1 LSQIEVKSKNRK
13 ELYKIII
20 VTLLTIGDCLLTWY
34 FQGALKKG
42 IIYTHSFY
50 LPVIMAVVW
59 WRRGGL
65 AVAIIIAANLMISRS
80 INRVNWPI
88 GYDLFRLSMLFLV
101 GIITVWL
108 RERIDKTEKKDREN
122 EFRFKEMFSHMKNG
136 VAIYEAEEDGEHFIT
151 RDLNPAGEQIIG
163 IRKEDMV
170 GKSFFELLPIHKDT
184 KLFKISQRVALTGKA
199 EAFPVS
205 IYKDQEL
212 IAWREYYIFRL
223 QSGEI
228 VTIFDDLTAQKR
240 TDIALKES
248 EKKYRTLFEESH
260 EVIFVSTFAG
270 KFIDINPAGTKLFD
284 YNSRQELLN
293 IDIKNE
299 LFSDPSDFE
308 QITDEIQNKGHI
320 ENIEILLNK
329 KNGENISALICAN
342 ALESRVDKPKY
353 FRGTLRDVTEQRK
366 LEQQFFQSQKM
377 ESLGLLAGGIA
388 HDFNNLLGG
397 ILGYASFMKLDIAE
411 DNPFFEYLGII
422 EKSARRASELTA
434 QLLAF
439 ARGGA
444 YNIRPIKINDIVI
457 ETCKIIRRTFDRS
470 IEIETRLCEKNNTVN
485 ADSGQILQVLM
496 NLCVNARDSMPQGG
510 KLIIETTVETLT
522 EEYVENHPEA
532 KNGLYVLLLISD
544 TGIGMSEKTK
554 HRIFEPFFTT
564 KESGKGTGLG
574 LAMVYGVVKN
584 HKGYIDVYSEP
595 GEGSIFKIYLPIS
608 NDGINKE
615 MLINKNLQ
623 GGNNELILLV
633 DDEKDVL
640 AIGKTILERYGYR
653 IVTAE
658 NGKEAIEVY
667 KKHKDN
673 IHLVIFDMIMPEIGG
688 NEFFLQLKG
697 INPEVRTILASGYS
711 KSGKAQS
718 ILDNGVMEFIQKP
731 YQMQELLSK
740 VRNVLKVTA

>member
-1 LSQIEVKSKNRK
+1 MSQIEVKSKTRK

-20 VTLLTIGDCLLTWY
+20 ITLLTIVACLLTWY
-34 FQGALKKG
+34 FYGTLRIE

-50 LPVIMAVVW
+50 LPVIMAAIW
-59 WRRGGL
+59 WRRRGL
-65 AVAIIIAANLMISRS
+65 AVVIIIIANLMISRIIS
-80 INRVNWPI
+80 SVNWPI
-88 GYDLFRLSMLFLV
+88 GYDLFRASNLLLV
-101 GIITVWL
+101 GITAVWL
-108 RERIDKTEKKDREN
+108 RERIDKTEKKAREN
-122 EFRFKEMFSHMKNG
+122 EFRFSEMFNHMKNG
-136 VAIYEAEEDGEHFIT
+136 VVIYEAEKDSEHFIT
-151 RDLNPAGEQIIG
+151 GDLNPAGEQIIG
-163 IRKEDMV
+163 IKKEDIV
-170 GKSFFELLPIHKDT
+170 GKSFFKLLPIYKGT
-184 KLFKISQRVALTGKA
+184 KLFELCQRVKLTGKA

-205 IYKDQEL
+205 IHKDQEL
-212 IAWREYYIFRL
+212 IVWREYYIFRL

-248 EKKYRTLFEESH
+248 EKRYRRLFEESH
-260 EVIFVSTFAG
+260 EVIFISTFDG
-270 KFIDINPAGTKLFD
+270 KFIDINPAGIELFG
-284 YNSRQELLN
+284 YHSRQELLN

-308 QITDEIQNKGHI
+308 GITDEIQDKGHI

-329 KNGENISALICAN
+329 KNGENISVLICAN
-342 ALESRVDKPKY
+342 ALENQVDNPKY
-353 FRGTLRDVTEQRK
+353 FRGTLQNVTEQRK

-457 ETCKIIRRTFDRS
+457 ETFKIIRRTFDRS
-470 IEIETRLCEKNNTVN
+470 IEIVTRLCEKNKTVK
-485 ADSGQILQVLM
+485 ADTSQLLQLLM
-496 NLCVNARDSMPQGG
+496 NLCVNARDSMPHGG

-522 EEYVENHPEA
+522 EEYVENHPGA
-532 KNGLYVLLLISD
+532 KSGLYVLLSISD
-544 TGIGMSEKTK
+544 TGTGMNEKIK

-564 KESGKGTGLG
+564 KGTGKGTGLG
-574 LAMVYGVVKN
+574 LAMVYGVVKK
-584 HKGYIDVYSEP
+584 HKGYIDVHSES
-595 GEGSIFKIYLPIS
+595 GKGSIFKIYLPVS
-608 NDGINKE
+608 NGSIDKE
-615 MLINKNLQ
+615 TLIEKNLQ
-623 GGNNELILLV
+623 GGNNELLLLV
-633 DDEKDVL
+633 DDEKDIL
-640 AIGKTILERYGYR
+640 AIGKTILERYGYS
-653 IVTAE
+653 ILTAG
-658 NGKEAIEVY
+658 NGKEAIEIY

-673 IHLVIFDMIMPEIGG
+673 IHLVIFDMIMPKIGG
-688 NEFFLQLKG
+688 DELFLQLKE

-711 KSGKAQS
+711 KCGKAQS

-731 YQMQELLSK
+731 YQVQELLST
-740 VRNVLKVTA
+740 VRNVLKVIA